1 MRKLPL
7 LLALIASSFFAGCSS
22 QQAYGVGQ
30 TWQRNECY
38 KINDAQERSRCMSS
52 ASTSYDEYKRQSDA
66 AKGTK

>member
-1 MRKLPL
+1 LRNLHLPI
-7 LLALIASSFFAGCSS
+7 ALIAAPFFSACSS
-22 QQAYGVGQ
+22 QQFYGVGQ

-52 ASTSYDEYKRQSDA
+52 ASTSYEDYKRQSDA